1 MKTSRTTAQRFAWVG
16 ALVLA
21 ALTSKLQS
29 ATVVWTGP
37 PVTIVN
43 AAGSDPSLPEN
54 QDRITDS
61 VWLTRAGFQGIYNIA
76 SETSYAH
83 HVSPAGTE
91 WAYGTT
97 ADYATLTYTDWET
110 WTGTPH
116 GSPPSTVG
124 RNAVLHLLNGNI
136 YIDIKFTAWGGS
148 SGGFTYVRST
158 APLTLPTPL
167 EAWRQ
172 QFFNI
177 TTNTGDAADN
187 FDFDNDGLVNI
198 VEFAFGLNP
207 RQGDSLM
214 LPLPQ
219 VVAGVFGVS
228 FTQPAGVSGITYG
241 AQWSSSLTAASWTPI
256 ADTGTGSTHTFNVPV
271 GSNPQMFMRY
281 VVTVP

>member
-1 MKTSRTTAQRFAWVG
+1 MKTSRTTARRFAWVG

-37 PVTIVN
+37 PITIVN

-61 VWLTRAGFQGIYNIA
+61 VWLTRAGTQGIFNIA
-76 SETSYAH
+76 SDTSYAH

-91 WAYGTT
+91 WASGTT

-124 RNAVLHLLNGNI
+124 HNAVLHLLDGNI
-136 YIDIKFTAWGGS
+136 YIDITFTAWGGS

-158 APLTLPTPL
+158 APPTGL

-172 QFFNI
+172 KFFNI
-177 TTNTGDAADN
+177 TTNTGPAADN

-198 VEFAFGLNP
+198 LEYAFGLNP
-207 RQGDSLM
+207 TQADATG
-214 LPLPQ
+214 LPQ
-219 VVAGVFGVS
+219 PQLSAGGLGVS
-228 FTQPAGVSGITYG
+228 FSQPAGVSGITYG
-241 AQWSSSLTAASWTPI
+241 AEWSRTLAAGSWTPI
-256 ADTGTGSTHTFNVPV
+256 ADTGTGSTHTFYVPV
-271 GSNPQMFMRY
+271 GSNPRMFMRY
-281 VVTVP
+281 VVTAP